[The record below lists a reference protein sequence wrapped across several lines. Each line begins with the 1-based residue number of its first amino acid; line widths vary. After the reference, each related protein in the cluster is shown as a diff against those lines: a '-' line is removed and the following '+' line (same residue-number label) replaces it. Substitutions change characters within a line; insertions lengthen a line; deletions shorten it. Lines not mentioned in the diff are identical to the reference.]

1 MASNTPLSVLL
12 MSVFVWAVNSSLKVQ
27 VEVDTQQEDGTPEAE
42 HTDLEHHH
50 AIHLGKTLLCFY
62 HSLRSLIMFFFL
74 SFLEVD

>member
-50 AIHLGKTLLCFY
+50 AIHLGKTLCFY
-62 HSLRSLIMFFFL
+62 HSLRRSLIMFFFL